1 MLFDDS
7 LFYSKAKPGES
18 RRRKAADLSQ
28 MAGLPDSGV
37 EGSDVFFV
45 RSFRLLLSSKLKFTA
60 ARETGPKL

>member
-18 RRRKAADLSQ
+18 RGRKAADLSQ

-37 EGSDVFFV
+37 EGPDFFL